1 MARDA
6 FYNKF
11 DSTGNLNET
20 LLSEVEEFARGLE
33 LIEISD
39 YFGFELV
46 EVGEGEYTSDVLGK
60 AEIKWLVKSFKRGRA
75 NAMKV
80 AVDKLFSSMGD
91 RNGQNASLPYL
102 RRFAKEWPGDD
113 QVKEGDLLVFR
124 AKV

>member
-6 FYNKF
+6 FYNMFKK
-11 DSTGNLNET
+11 TENLDET
-20 LLSEVEEFARGLE
+20 ILSEVEEFARGLE

-46 EVGEGEYTSDVLGK
+46 ETEEGKYASEVLDK
-60 AEIKWLVKSFKRGRA
+60 EEIKWLVKSFKRGRA
-75 NAMKV
+75 NAMKI

-124 AKV
+124 AKI

>member
-1 MARDA
+1 MARDT
-6 FYNKF
+6 FYNRFLKT
-11 DSTGNLNET
+11 DHLDET
-20 LLSEVEEFARGLE
+20 ILSEVEEFARGLE

-46 EVGEGEYTSDVLGK
+46 EAGEGTYTSDTLDED
-60 AEIKWLVKSFKRGRA
+60 EIKWLTKAFKRGRA

-80 AVDKLFSSMGD
+80 AVDKLFSTMGD

-124 AKV
+124 AKI